1 MNRIDR
7 PDIQSVLAQMQ
18 LMRNAAQESL
28 AAGMHE
34 VDAAAPT
41 ATATG
46 PSKTDTQNNFGQM
59 LKDAV
64 GSVNDSQIQAG
75 KLSDAFVKGEEQDL
89 VKVMV
94 SLQKANISFQA
105 LTQVRNK
112 VASAYQDIMNMP
124 I

>member
-1 MNRIDR
+1 MNAVDR
-7 PDIQSVLAQMQ
+7 PDIQGVLLQMQ
-18 LMRNAAQESL
+18 RMRAAAQTSL
-28 AAGMHE
+28 ETNLRE
-34 VDAAAPT
+34 VDLVREPA
-41 ATATG
+41 
-46 PSKTDTQNNFGQM
+46 QNNFSSM

-64 GSVNDSQIQAG
+64 KSVSDSQMDAG
-75 KLSDAFVKGEEQDL
+75 RLTNAFVKGEEQDL

-94 SLQKANISFQA
+94 SMQKANLSFQA

>member
-1 MNRIDR
+1 MKVGDR
-7 PDIQSVLAQMQ
+7 PDIQGVLLQMQ
-18 LMRNAAQESL
+18 RMREVAQASL
-28 AAGMHE
+28 QT
-34 VDAAAPT
+34 DLRAPD
-41 ATATG
+41 
-46 PSKTDTQNNFGQM
+46 SVQDTNKSSFSSM

-64 GSVNDSQIQAG
+64 SSVSDTQMEAG
-75 KLSDAFVKGEEQDL
+75 RLSNAFVKGEEQDL

-94 SLQKANISFQA
+94 SMQKANISFQA